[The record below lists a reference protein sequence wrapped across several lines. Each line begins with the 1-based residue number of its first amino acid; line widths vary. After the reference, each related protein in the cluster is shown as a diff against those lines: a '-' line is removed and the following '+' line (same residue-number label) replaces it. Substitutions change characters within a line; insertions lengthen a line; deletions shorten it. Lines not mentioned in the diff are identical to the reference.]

1 MPEELIQQSVQPPII
16 QVAGEFPLS
25 ITILCYVTV
34 VLLALILIVLIRI
47 SGKISTVAHRLRK
60 MGSRSEKSA
69 SNSSESASDTQSE
82 SQNVEADPGT
92 PFEEFLNEDPKHRT
106 LPKKDQFKAYR
117 KWRAEKGLNW
127 AK

>member
-1 MPEELIQQSVQPPII
+1 MPEQIVPLTITQ
-16 QVAGEFPLS
+16 ATAEFPLS
-25 ITILCYVTV
+25 ITILSYVGV
-34 VLLALILIVLIRI
+34 VLLALILIVLVRI

-60 MGSRSEKSA
+60 MGSHSEKSSSTSRDA
-69 SNSSESASDTQSE
+69 SSDDETEAQT
-82 SQNVEADPGT
+82 VEAGPGS

-127 AK
+127 SK